1 MTVLFNIFRR
11 QTLTDD
17 FWGLHKYM
25 NCAFPLSLRIRVK
38 ENMRIRVKE
47 NEKLEMWHSI
57 VGIPPPPP
65 HFIKEG
71 GEGYNLA
78 KIESFG
84 GGGTKFFARKG
95 G

>member
-1 MTVLFNIFRR
+1 
-11 QTLTDD
+11 
-17 FWGLHKYM
+17 M

-57 VGIPPPPP
+57 VGIPPPPH

-71 GEGYNLA
+71 GGGYNLP

-84 GGGTKFFARKG
+84 GGDEIFC
-95 G
+95 

>member
-1 MTVLFNIFRR
+1 MLLKIFRR
-11 QTLTDD
+11 QILTDD

-65 HFIKEG
+65 HFIE
-71 GEGYNLA
+71 E
-78 KIESFG
+78 G
-84 GGGTKFFARKG
+84 GGGVQTSKN
-95 G
+95 

>member
-1 MTVLFNIFRR
+1 
-11 QTLTDD
+11 
-17 FWGLHKYM
+17 M

-71 GEGYNLA
+71 GGGYNLP

-84 GGGTKFFARKG
+84 GWGTKFFARKG

>member
-1 MTVLFNIFRR
+1 
-11 QTLTDD
+11 
-17 FWGLHKYM
+17 M

-71 GEGYNLA
+71 GGVTTFQKLNHL
-78 KIESFG
+78 G
-84 GGGTKFFARKG
+84 GGDEIFC
-95 G
+95 

>member
-1 MTVLFNIFRR
+1 
-11 QTLTDD
+11 
-17 FWGLHKYM
+17 M

-71 GEGYNLA
+71 GGGYNLP

-84 GGGTKFFARKG
+84 GGDEIFC
-95 G
+95 